1 MRKLKA
7 CALSVLIAVPALA
20 SAETPNI
27 NPGQWEYSNTM
38 RMTAGGNAMPAQKTR
53 NKDCVRKEDITDP
66 DLFGGDELKNCD
78 VSELEQSRS
87 RLRYTLS
94 CPGPDGSPY
103 TMTADIKLQGDTME
117 GTMTGDMKSPMGP
130 MKMRMELTGKRIGD
144 C

>member
-7 CALSVLIAVPALA
+7 LAMSFLIAAPALV

-53 NKDCVRKEDITDP
+53 NKDCVRNEDLADP

-103 TMTADIKLQGDTME
+103 TMTADIKLQGDTRLLYSSDAAHE
-117 GTMTGDMKSPMGP
+117 
-130 MKMRMELTGKRIGD
+130 
-144 C
+144 